1 MLYSVRMRSAQGG
14 SHELGGRHISGAE
27 RIVEREKIEQT
38 ANEMLKRAFSHTRGQ
53 ADFINI
59 VIEKVEEKK
68 VVEVPLLSVETCT
81 SSTVTMGRE
90 MAESSLIAAGVTLV
104 AVQKGMTLLLALTDS
119 MRGAMLVCAETGRRL
134 DTTGMRGVRVSRMDI
149 GEEKEFH
156 NILTQRGM
164 NNTHVRE
171 ALVLASK
178 VAAASNIVAEL
189 CWSDDPEYTTGYVA
203 SSSGYIRIPHCK
215 PFGSLLGGRVFFVR
229 PEGDVGQIVDYLEN
243 QPVIVKLPEGL

>member
-1 MLYSVRMRSAQGG
+1 MLYSLRMRSAQGG
-14 SHELGGRHISGAE
+14 AHEVGGRHISGAE
-27 RIVEREKIEQT
+27 RIVSKEKIKET
-38 ANEMLKRAFSHTRGQ
+38 ASAMIERAFSHTRGE

-59 VIEKVEEKK
+59 VIEKIDDEM
-68 VVEVPLLSVETCT
+68 VVEVPLLSVVTRT
-81 SSTVTMGRE
+81 VSDVTMGRK
-90 MAESSLIAAGVTLV
+90 MAENSLVEAGVTLL
-104 AVQKGMTLLLALTDS
+104 AAQKGMAALLALTDS
-119 MRGAMLVCAETGRRL
+119 MRGGMLVCAVTGQRL
-134 DTTGMRGVRVSRMDI
+134 DEAKARGVRVSRMDI
-149 GEEKEFH
+149 GDEETFH
-156 NILTQRGM
+156 RMLAHEGM
-164 NNTHVRE
+164 NNTHVQE

-178 VAAASNIVAEL
+178 VAATPHLIAEL